1 MASDIVVLYNLA
13 LDSIG
18 ARSKISLPTEQSREA
33 ETCSLWFPN
42 VRDQVLASASWPEA
56 TKMER
61 LALLK
66 AQDEDENG
74 IWAQGDP
81 RPDLLNAY
89 ALPTDMLRPQ
99 YVAGYS
105 SFTIQAYG
113 TENRA
118 LMTAGETPILVYTFR
133 STKVSMW
140 SPELQMAIIYG
151 LAANICVPLTGKTSR
166 AKVLIEQA
174 NERIIAARETAANMN
189 NERWD
194 SLPEWIS
201 ARGFTDGGS
210 QTRYVYPFGSL
221 LSVSNVS

>member
-18 ARSKISLPTEQSREA
+18 ARSNISLPTEQSREA
-33 ETCSLWFPN
+33 ETCNLWFPN
-42 VRDQVLASASWPEA
+42 IRDQVLASASWPEA

-61 LALLK
+61 LGLL
-66 AQDEDENG
+66 ATQDTDEDG
-74 IWAQGDP
+74 VWAAGDP
-81 RPDLLNAY
+81 RPDLMNSY

-99 YVAGYS
+99 YVTGYS
-105 SFTIQAYG
+105 SFTIQSYG
-113 TENRA
+113 AENRA
-118 LMTAGETPILVYTFR
+118 LMTAGENPILVYTFR

-140 SPELQMAIIYG
+140 GPELQMAIMYG
-151 LAANICVPLTGKTSR
+151 LAANICIPLTGKSSR
-166 AKVLIEQA
+166 AKLLIEQA

-194 SLPEWIS
+194 SLPDWIA

-210 QTRYVYPFGSL
+210 QTRYFYPFGSL
-221 LSVSNVS
+221 LSVSNVG